1 MNLTKDFTLEEFLR
15 SQEAARMGRDIIAD
29 APTIENLKRLC
40 VLILQPLR
48 DELGRSIHVSSGY
61 RPAWLN
67 TLIGG
72 APTSAHQFGCAADIE
87 VAGMSPL
94 AVCRTVERLKL
105 PTDQVIYE
113 FGQWCHVGIAR
124 TGATA
129 RNEYLTARS
138 VQGKTRYDTGLNA

>member
-15 SQEAARMGRDIIAD
+15 SQEAARMGREIVAD
-29 APTIENLKRLC
+29 ATILENLKRLC
-40 VLILQPLR
+40 ILILQPLR

-61 RPAWLN
+61 RPPWLN

-72 APTSAHQFGCAADIE
+72 ASTSAHQYGCAADIE
-87 VAGMSPL
+87 VAGMSSI

-105 PTDQVIYE
+105 PVDQCIHE

-124 TGATA
+124 AGAPA
-129 RNEYLTARS
+129 RNEYLTARV